1 MELAIIDDKG
11 AAAGRNVGVADS
23 TFGVDYNEALIHQVV
38 VAYMAAA
45 RSGTKA
51 QKTRSEVRGGGRK
64 PWKQKGTGHARA
76 GTIRSPIWRSGGVT
90 FAAKPRDYSQKVNRK
105 MYRGAMR
112 SIVSELVRSERLRV
126 VDSLAMDEIK
136 TQALSDRLKGM
147 GFDDVLIIDAEP
159 AEKLILSSRNLHW
172 VAVVESS
179 HVNPVTLMAF
189 KQVLITESGLKSLE
203 ERLQ

>member
-11 AAAGRNVGVADS
+11 AAAGRNVDVSDS
-23 TFGVDYNEALIHQVV
+23 TFSVDYNEALIHQVV
-38 VAYMAAA
+38 VAYMAGS

-126 VDSLAMDEIK
+126 VESLAMDEIK
-136 TQALSDRLKGM
+136 TQALFARLKGM
-147 GFDDVLIIDAEP
+147 GLNDVLIIDAEP
-159 AEKLILSSRNLHW
+159 DENLILSSRNLHW

-189 KQVLITESGLKSLE
+189 QQVLITESGLKSLE

>member
-11 AAAGRNVGVADS
+11 AAAGRNVGVSDS
-23 TFGVDYNEALIHQVV
+23 TFGADYNEALIHQVV
-38 VAYMAAA
+38 VAYMAGA
-45 RSGTKA
+45 RAGTKA

-112 SIVSELVRSERLRV
+112 SIISELVRSERLRV
-126 VDSLAMDEIK
+126 VESLAMDEIK
-136 TQALSDRLKGM
+136 TQVLFARLKGL
-147 GFDDVLIIDAEP
+147 GLDDVLIIDAEP
-159 AEKLILSSRNLHW
+159 DENLLLSSRNLHW
-172 VAVVESS
+172 AAVVESS
-179 HVNPVTLMAF
+179 NVNPVTLMAF

>member
-11 AAAGRNVGVADS
+11 AAAGRNVDIAEA

-112 SIVSELVRSERLRV
+112 SIVSELVRSERLRCV
-126 VDSLAMDEIK
+126 ESLAMDEIK
-136 TQALSDRLKGM
+136 TQALSARLKGM
-147 GFDDVLIIDAEP
+147 GLNDVLIIDAEP
-159 AEKLILSSRNLHW
+159 SENLLLSSRNLHW

-189 KQVLITESGLKSLE
+189 QQVLITESGLKSLE

>member
-1 MELAIIDDKG
+1 MELTIIDDKG
-11 AAAGRNVGVADS
+11 AAAGRNVGVSDS

-38 VAYMAAA
+38 VAYMAGS

-76 GTIRSPIWRSGGVT
+76 GTTRSPIWRSGGVT
-90 FAAKPRDYSQKVNRK
+90 FAARPRDYSQKVNRK

-126 VDSLAMDEIK
+126 VDSLTMEEVK
-136 TQALSDRLKGM
+136 TQTLFARLKGM
-147 GFDDVLIIDAEP
+147 GLNDVLIIDSEP
-159 AEKLILSSRNLHW
+159 NENLFLSSRNLHW

-189 KQVLITESGLKSLE
+189 EQVLITESGLKSLE